1 MRISLK
7 QPVTL
12 PLHVMERLVVLAK
25 RSLESL
31 DVPIAAVLLYGDEI
45 IGEGYNTVLR
55 NSHAGEHAEINAI
68 SDAMKRSGNEEFS
81 KLDRSRL
88 ILISTFEPCLMC
100 IGACLNHQIRTVYYV
115 QPKEWNEIVNER
127 KGLLLHYL
135 RRKHV
140 QNSGQ
145 QIDLFRL
152 HPDFPSQKGY
162 RKK

>member
-1 MRISLK
+1 MRLSLK
-7 QPVTL
+7 QPVIL
-12 PLHVMERLVVLAK
+12 PLHVMERLVELAK
-25 RSLESL
+25 RSLVSL
-31 DVPIAAVLLYGDEI
+31 DVPIAAVVLYGDEI

-68 SDAMKRSGNEEFS
+68 SDAMKRFGNREFS
-81 KLDRSRL
+81 TLDRSRV

-135 RRKHV
+135 RRKQS

-152 HPDFPSQKGY
+152 HPDFPLQKGY